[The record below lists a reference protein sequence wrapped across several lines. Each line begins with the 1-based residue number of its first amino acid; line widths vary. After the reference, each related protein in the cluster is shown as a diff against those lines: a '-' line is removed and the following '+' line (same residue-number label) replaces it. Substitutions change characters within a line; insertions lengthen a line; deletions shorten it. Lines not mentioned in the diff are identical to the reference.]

1 MASTLSIF
9 CRHFCCRSAIRQP
22 LSPHHPTAT
31 ATAATWRTKLP
42 NHTVPPAAIQ
52 LTRQQLRLHHLL
64 LQSRAMSQ
72 TALYPAAFTRK
83 AAECSAASSE
93 ISISNFACK
102 EAARSLPQAKTH
114 NHIARIFL
122 ACALCIR
129 LAITPFVR
137 YRYFELTGSMSED
150 HILKVTP
157 PVRCAAVYWLLLF
170 AVLLLLVA
178 AVCWYWCIGCCC
190 MLVLV
195 YWLLLFAAP
204 QCIG

>member
-1 MASTLSIF
+1 MSSTLRIC
-9 CRHFCCRSAIRQP
+9 CRHFCCRPAIRQP

-31 ATAATWRTKLP
+31 VTAATWRTKLP

-52 LTRQQLRLHHLL
+52 LTRQQLRLYHLL
-64 LQSRAMSQ
+64 LRSRAMSQ

-102 EAARSLPQAKTH
+102 EAARSPPQAKTRSP
-114 NHIARIFL
+114 IARIFL
-122 ACALCIR
+122 ASAIFIC

-157 PVRCAAVYWLLLF
+157 PVCCTAVYWLLLF
-170 AVLLLLVA
+170 AGIGVLVA
-178 AVCWYWCIGCCC
+178 TVCWYWCIGCQCC
-190 MLVLV
+190 
-195 YWLLLFAAP
+195 AR
-204 QCIG
+204 

>member
-1 MASTLSIF
+1 MASTLRIF

-52 LTRQQLRLHHLL
+52 LTRQQLRLYHLL

-102 EAARSLPQAKTH
+102 EASRSLPLAKTH
-114 NHIARIFL
+114 NHIPRMRSLHSLGDNSVCQVPLLRADGQHER
-122 ACALCIR
+122 R
-129 LAITPFVR
+129 P
-137 YRYFELTGSMSED
+137 YSEGD
-150 HILKVTP
+150 APCSLRRSV
-157 PVRCAAVYWLLLF
+157 V
-170 AVLLLLVA
+170 VA
-178 AVCWYWCIGCCC
+178 AVCCIIIIGCYC
-190 MLVLV
+190 LLYYY

-204 QCIG
+204 QCIGC